1 MVVVLSFAGLL
12 YLPSGDILRQLLY
25 IVNGSCCNYFER
37 WNMVERFA
45 ARLRELR
52 EEAGLS
58 RKELAERAGMKSEA
72 GIRDLEQGRR
82 SPSWETVLA
91 LAAALGVDCTAFT
104 QEPSSE
110 AAEPRKPGR
119 PRKQEEEEATVAK
132 PARNASRPQPA
143 ELAEEASREQAGGS
157 DSGVAR
163 KRRKKP

>member
-1 MVVVLSFAGLL
+1 M
-12 YLPSGDILRQLLY
+12 
-25 IVNGSCCNYFER
+25 
-37 WNMVERFA
+37 ERFA

-58 RKELAERAGMKSEA
+58 RKELAERAGMKSEG

-104 QEPSSE
+104 QEPSPE

-119 PRKQEEEEATVAK
+119 PRKQEEEEATEVK
-132 PARNASRPQPA
+132 PARRPGRPRKEVAEPA
-143 ELAEEASREQAGGS
+143 VEASQEKEGGS
-157 DSGVAR
+157 GGRAAEGAR
-163 KRRKKP
+163 KRRKKS